1 MISFFRTIHQ
11 KLLQQ
16 NRVTRYLFYA
26 LGEIFLVVIGILI
39 ALQVNNWNEDRKEKI
54 YERKMLLELIE
65 DMQLDTAFMHLQLRR
80 IEVFERSLD
89 ALEKSLSS
97 WDDLKDEDPQLFG
110 GVYFIQNTK
119 ALETIK
125 SGNIQIPFN
134 DQLRK
139 QINSH
144 YHNSRFYLDLIIV
157 EDKNFNDFR
166 AIPIQKEYFKVERNE
181 DSEIFDLKI
190 SPLDFEKMN
199 QSQEFK
205 DFLLLRR
212 GRVNRWNWAYR
223 KVYDSTLE
231 SMKSIQEYLQQK
243 TN

>member
-1 MISFFRTIHQ
+1 MISFFRKIRQ

-16 NRVTRYLFYA
+16 NRITRYLTYA
-26 LGEIFLVVIGILI
+26 LGEIFLVTIGILI
-39 ALQVNNWNEDRKEKI
+39 ALSINTWNEDRKEKI
-54 YERKMLLELIE
+54 YERKMLLELME
-65 DMQLDTAFMHLQLRR
+65 DMQLDTAFMHIQLRR
-80 IEVFERSLD
+80 IENFERSLD
-89 ALEKSLSS
+89 ALEKPLLS
-97 WDDLKDEDPQLFG
+97 WDELKDVDPQLFG

-125 SGNIQIPFN
+125 SGNIQIPFD

-144 YHNSRFYLDLIIV
+144 YHNSKFYLDLIIM
-157 EDKNFNDFR
+157 EDKNFNEFR
-166 AIPIQKEYFKVERNE
+166 SIPIQKEYFKVERNE

-190 SPLDFEKMN
+190 FPIDFEKMKN
-199 QSQEFK
+199 SQEFK

-212 GRVNRWNWAYR
+212 SRVNRWNWAYR